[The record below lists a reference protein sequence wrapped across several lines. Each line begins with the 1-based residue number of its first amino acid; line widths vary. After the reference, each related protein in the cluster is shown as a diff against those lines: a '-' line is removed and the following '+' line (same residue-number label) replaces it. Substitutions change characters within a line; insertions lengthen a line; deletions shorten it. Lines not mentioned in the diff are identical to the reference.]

1 MDLRSDRQSVL
12 LQLRGLLPALEVAG
26 LRQAVVRIGAR
37 LVLGRAHPFP
47 RSSSVKWQRYHTH
60 QSGDTDCGPACVRAV
75 LMRHGAVVDEVI
87 LRESTGLGE
96 RGSNLL
102 RLQHVLRGYGVD
114 SELLRL
120 DTDQL
125 RQAVGL
131 AGPAIILLAE
141 DGHRHFVVVHEA
153 TESGHFIIGDPLLHR
168 PMRLEPDV
176 LTEVFHGEALV
187 TDRPHTR
194 LRRGVRLRSLP
205 GHGLVWQTVRAHW
218 GRLSLILLA
227 TAIVALVALLNS
239 LFVQLAVD
247 RVLRDG
253 SSRALAVMSAEFL
266 GIAVAA
272 SGVQYLRG
280 RAIVALSQSLQ
291 RQLSERYLHKLLRL
305 PIDYFKS
312 RRAGDL
318 VSRIDDV
325 QEIQGLVTAA
335 TVRAAIDICVV
346 LSVGGY
352 LLMTGPILFL
362 LLIPPAAV
370 NVVSSILLYPHIR
383 NAAEEALQRDAT
395 LKSET
400 LNFLRGHTELIGYG
414 KRNYA
419 FARMS
424 RALRRRIESETR
436 LGRLENLN
444 SVIKTASQT
453 VFTVVAAWAGL
464 NRMLSGSLTVGEVFG
479 FLTMAGYFLGSME
492 SVAAFQITVQRTSA
506 ALGRYRDVVLQRED
520 ARLALPAEQTDS
532 PLEPADIAVR
542 SLRFRHPGAR
552 HDTLTGIDLD
562 VPYGQSMLL
571 RGGNGSGKSTLL
583 ALLAG
588 MHPGYTGSV
597 TLGGAEISRIGT
609 DALPRH
615 VLYVPENPILLPA
628 SVRENLTLGA
638 PHSTQDI
645 LRACSIACFQD
656 VLDTLPEGLDEPV
669 RETGAGLSRGQIQR
683 LSIARAVL
691 HAPRVYLFDETFSG
705 IDRETFARIWEGL
718 RSVKGTKIVVSHGH
732 VQDAVFDLELSL
744 DPSTGLCTQRP
755 ESPQLR

>member
-1 MDLRSDRQSVL
+1 M
-12 LQLRGLLPALEVAG
+12 
-26 LRQAVVRIGAR
+26 
-37 LVLGRAHPFP
+37 
-47 RSSSVKWQRYHTH
+47 KWQRYHTH
-60 QSGDTDCGPACVRAV
+60 QSGDTDCGPASVRAV
-75 LMRHGAVVDEVI
+75 LMRHGAVVDAAI

-102 RLQHVLRGYGVD
+102 RLREVLRGYGVD

-125 RQAVGL
+125 RQAVRL

-141 DGHRHFVVVHEA
+141 DGDRHFVVVHEA
-153 TESGHFIIGDPLLHR
+153 TDSGHFIIGDPLLHR
-168 PMRLEPDV
+168 PMRVAPEV
-176 LTEVFHGEALV
+176 LAAVFHGEALV
-187 TDRPHTR
+187 TDRPSARLPRGAR
-194 LRRGVRLRSLP
+194 LRALP
-205 GHGLVWQTVRAHW
+205 GRSLVWQTVRAHR
-218 GRLSLILLA
+218 GRLLLILLA
-227 TAIVALVALLNS
+227 TAVVALVALLNS

-247 RVLRDG
+247 HVLRDG
-253 SSRALAVMSAEFL
+253 SRRALAVMSVEFI
-266 GIAVAA
+266 GVAVAA
-272 SGVQYLRG
+272 AGVQYLRG

-291 RQLSERYLHKLLRL
+291 RTLSERYLHKLLRL
-305 PIDYFKS
+305 PADYFKG

-325 QEIQGLVTAA
+325 QEIQALVTAA
-335 TVRAAIDICVV
+335 AVRAAIDICVV

-352 LLMTGPILFL
+352 LLATGPTLFL
-362 LLIPPAAV
+362 FLIPPAAV
-370 NVVSSILLYPHIR
+370 NVLSSLLLYPHIR

-400 LNFLRGHTELIGYG
+400 LNSLRGHTELTGYG
-414 KRNYA
+414 KREYV
-419 FARMS
+419 FERMS

-464 NRMLSGSLTVGEVFG
+464 SRMLSGSLTVGEVFG
-479 FLTMAGYFLGSME
+479 FLTMAGYFLGAMD
-492 SVAAFQITVQRTSA
+492 SVASLQVTAQRTSA

-520 ARLALPAEQTDS
+520 ARLTLPADQIVH

-542 SLRFRHPGAR
+542 SLGFRHPGAR

-562 VPYGQSMLL
+562 IPYGTSTLL

-588 MHPGYTGSV
+588 THPGYTGSV
-597 TLGGAEISRIGT
+597 TVGGAEIGRIT
-609 DALPRH
+609 ADALSRH
-615 VLYVPENPILLPA
+615 VLYVPENPVLLPA
-628 SVRENLTLGA
+628 SVRENLTLGV
-638 PHSTQDI
+638 PHSTDDI
-645 LRACSIACFQD
+645 LRACRIACFQD

-669 RETGAGLSRGQIQR
+669 KESGAGLSRGQIQR

-705 IDRETFARIWEGL
+705 IDRDTFARIWEELG
-718 RSVKGTKIVVSHGH
+718 SVKGTKIVVSHGH
-732 VQDAVFDLELSL
+732 VQDAAFDLELFL
-744 DPSTGLCTQRP
+744 DPSTGLRT
-755 ESPQLR
+755 ESPQPR